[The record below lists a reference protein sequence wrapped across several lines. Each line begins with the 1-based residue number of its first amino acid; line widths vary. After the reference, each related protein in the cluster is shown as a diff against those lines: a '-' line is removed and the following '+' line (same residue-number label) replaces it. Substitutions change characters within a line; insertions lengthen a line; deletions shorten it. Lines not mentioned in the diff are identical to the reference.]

1 MTIHQNGKYVQEGLF
16 FGLPFTVLGLLDYSF
31 GNKIDS
37 AILIVFQRWRLQG
50 QLLGMLR
57 DQLVAIMS
65 GAVFLFLGLASCCLA
80 AVRRR
85 GEARIFA
92 WLGIWSGL
100 WGARLLAESAAVVAA
115 LPHWVQDS
123 LPLLRTAAS
132 YLLLPIALLAWLE
145 LSAGKFRLFL
155 RVMICISLAIDLTG
169 IGFFVLAGSDD
180 NLIPY
185 NNFLAAV
192 ALFALVIIVVTPALS
207 RRFLVLPNRAVML
220 VGTLVF
226 AVEALY
232 FSLSRLLHFH
242 TPTTRLTG
250 SLGLA
255 VLLFSFGYVAMQMV
269 LASERRLLSIE
280 NELAIAR
287 EIQASILP
295 GDNPKMNNLRVA
307 TAYHPMTDVAGD
319 FYEFVPVDH
328 NCIGFLVADVT
339 GHGIP
344 AALIA
349 AMIKVAMQS
358 VVHCAHDPREVL
370 RGLNGVLS
378 AQLGPQLVSA
388 AYLWLDTKN
397 RIALYSAAGHPPLL
411 HCREG
416 ELSRIE
422 SNGLL
427 LGVLPDSDYPLCD
440 IPILPGDRF
449 LLYTDGVIEPE
460 NARGDSFGEF
470 KFEQVVRNQQSR
482 PPSELL
488 DQLLSEIRQWQPA
501 SMPQQDDITLIAIDV
516 V

>member
-1 MTIHQNGKYVQEGLF
+1 LLEWAYPISTPTAVGHPLGAPSTL
-16 FGLPFTVLGLLDYSF
+16 LSWPCFTG
-31 GNKIDS
+31 
-37 AILIVFQRWRLQG
+37 APLQ
-50 QLLGMLR
+50 

-65 GAVFLFLGLASCCLA
+65 GAVFLFIGLASCCLA

-85 GEARIFA
+85 GGALIFV
-92 WLGIWSGL
+92 WLGIWSAL

-115 LPHWVQDS
+115 LPHWVQS
-123 LPLLRTAAS
+123 SVPLLRIATS
-132 YLLLPIALLAWLE
+132 YLLLPVASLAWLE

-155 RVMICISLAIDLTG
+155 RALIFISLAIGVAG
-169 IGFFVLAGSDD
+169 IGFFVITGSDD
-180 NLIPY
+180 ALIPY
-185 NNFLAAV
+185 NNLVATV
-192 ALFALVIIVVTPALS
+192 ALLALVIVVVVPALS
-207 RRFLVLPNRAVML
+207 RKFLVLPNRVVMV

-226 AVEALY
+226 AAEALY
-232 FSLSRLLHFH
+232 FSLSRFLHYH
-242 TPTTRLTG
+242 TQTTRLTG

-255 VLLFSFGYVAMQMV
+255 VLLFSFGYVAVQIV

-280 NELAIAR
+280 NELATAR
-287 EIQASILP
+287 EIQTSILP
-295 GDNPKMNNLRVA
+295 SDSPKMKNLRVA
-307 TAYHPMTDVAGD
+307 AAYRPMTEVAGD
-319 FYEFVPVDH
+319 FYEFIPVDH
-328 NCIGFLVADVT
+328 NCMGFLVADVT

-370 RGLNGVLS
+370 RGLNGVLA

-388 AYLWLDTKN
+388 AYLWLDTEN

-416 ELSRIE
+416 ELRRIE

-440 IPILPGDRF
+440 MPILPGDRF

-460 NARGDSFGEF
+460 NALGDSFGEF
-470 KFEQVVRNQQSR
+470 KFEQVVRNNQSR
-482 PPSELL
+482 APSELL

-501 SMPQQDDITLIAIDV
+501 SMAQHDDITLIVIDV
-516 V
+516 L